1 MQQYLDLVRKILNEG
16 DIKTDRTGVGTKSIF
31 GHQMRFDLSKGFP
44 LVTTKQTFIKPIIAE
59 LLWFLEGST
68 DERRLAE
75 IQFGDTRENL
85 IGKKTIWTENADAQ
99 GKKLGYTNTETVK
112 ELGGIYSEQWRS
124 WKSSE
129 GRIIDQISDVIET
142 IKTNPDSR
150 RLIVSAWNVGEI
162 EKMSLPPCHTLFQF
176 YVNNGKL
183 SCQLYQRSCDTF
195 LGCPFNIASYSLL
208 TMMIAQVCD
217 LQVGEFIHT
226 IGDAHIY
233 SNHFEQCELMLSREP
248 NVLPTMI
255 LNKTIKRIDDFTMND
270 FILEDYKYHEKI
282 IGQMAV

>member
-16 DIKTDRTGVGTKSIF
+16 DVKTDRTGVGTKSIF

-75 IQFGDTRENL
+75 IQFGDIRENL
-85 IGKKTIWTENADAQ
+85 IGKKTIWTENANVQ
-99 GKKLGYTNTETVK
+99 GKKLGYDNTLIVK
-112 ELGGIYSEQWRS
+112 ELGNIYGKQWRS
-124 WKSSE
+124 WAGSDGKSY
-129 GRIIDQISDVIET
+129 DQIAEVIET

-150 RLIVSAWNVGEI
+150 RLIISAWNVGEI
-162 EKMSLPPCHTLFQF
+162 DKMSLPPCHTLFQF

-183 SCQLYQRSCDTF
+183 SCQLYQRSCDVF
-195 LGCPFNIASYSLL
+195 LGAGFNIASYSLL
-208 TMMIAQVCD
+208 TTMIAQICNLYPGD
-217 LQVGEFIHT
+217 FIHT

-233 SNHFEQCELMLSREP
+233 SNHFEQCKLLLLRKP
-248 NVLPTMI
+248 YNLPTI
-255 LNKTIKRIDDFTMND
+255 EINPCIKDIYGFKMRD
-270 FILEDYKYHEKI
+270 FILKDYKHHDKI
-282 IGQMAV
+282 SGAMAV